1 MARKQTL
8 KSLLGGNDNRVQVD
22 LNLDQQTF
30 QAPTVRA
37 GNYAVA
43 APTYAKTNSMTQ
55 LSNALER
62 YSGPLLKGYAN
73 IKEQQSLA
81 MADATELLT
90 PEQLK
95 LLDAGDSS
103 GLTESINNDKRKI
116 DEAQRKK
123 LISFAENPNN
133 YERAYRRVGS
143 RVAGVFTED
152 YLTNMDKYAEDES
165 FDFQTKAD
173 ELAEQYGLNGLGEQE
188 FYKQINSISESTKA
202 RFGELKNAHMVRTDK
217 AEAISDQSQQIINGT
232 FNTDVFAADGFY
244 DAMAGKTLAQQED
257 IVQGMVT
264 KLAEEHPK
272 KALELIESYETGVI
286 ALGNGKIRD
295 EFADSLE
302 NAFANEEKRIDL
314 IAQGV
319 ETKRNDSITEFQA
332 VYSNAFALGQD
343 IPEST
348 DIFINDGLT
357 ITVDTSEAKNAAD
370 VARAVSD
377 AVAAI
382 PEDDKSISEGTKA
395 LIVNKFAGAVK
406 EEELKVVKQRESAG
420 INVASSQ
427 FMDLLAVKDSEGNY
441 VYGEGMKTTLG
452 RASQTQEWVEELN
465 PIIDAIYA
473 DPELDMPQ
481 KVQQAKMATLKFV
494 AEKKE
499 AHDKFVGEKEDSIKA
514 LRFEDDTGG
523 DRQGNVQ
530 GILDNFFASTEMD
543 GDPKDA
549 LQDGQTYL
557 EQSRVFDAETDRL
570 REEIRNREMTDEEIA
585 SGMTSE
591 QFYQKKIKEGKDLN
605 ADREAF
611 VQADLA
617 TDRKLDGRT
626 KDSQQPEA
634 ATATQDDLNKNL
646 EKANVVINKKGI
658 TGFADQKDGGRRSRQ
673 TDPVYIK
680 GLKTKNLIQDI
691 TTPRGEGNILNQ
703 GIQDSYNMAMM
714 VAKINDPEVTTM
726 HEAHQYNAIAYQS
739 GNKMGLTP
747 FQGLRDKDE
756 VGTKMVADFIQ
767 GETIIRVARDG
778 VTGISIN
785 ELENGDLKG
794 VKFNATTLNQSA
806 TPILPFDLLNKAF
819 LDSDNFTPQEEQQV
833 RDYADALYDM
843 SEQDEAGKVDIIN
856 KMVELQVNAYAQIGF
871 RFAK

>member
-8 KSLLGGNDNRVQVD
+8 KSLLGGNDSRVEVD
-22 LNLDQQTF
+22 LNLDEQTF

-37 GNYAVA
+37 GNYSVA
-43 APTYAKTNSMTQ
+43 APVYAKTNALSQ
-55 LSNALER
+55 LSDSLER
-62 YSGPLLKGYAN
+62 YSGPILKGYAN
-73 IKEQQSLA
+73 IKEQQSIA
-81 MADATELLT
+81 MADASELLT
-90 PEQLK
+90 REQLQ
-95 LLDAGDSS
+95 LLNDGDSS
-103 GLTESINNDKRKI
+103 GLKDSINNDKRQI

-165 FDFQTKAD
+165 FDFQAKAD
-173 ELAEQYGLNGLGEQE
+173 ELAEKYGLNGLGEQE
-188 FYKQINSISESTKA
+188 FYKQINNISESTKA

-232 FNTDVFAADGFY
+232 FNTDVIAEGGFY
-244 DAMAGKTLAQQED
+244 DAMAGKTLAQQEA

-286 ALGNGKIRD
+286 ALGNGVVRD

-302 NAFANEEKRIDL
+302 NAFANEEKRVDL

-319 ETKRNDSITEFQA
+319 ETKRNDSIAEFQA
-332 VYSNAFALGQD
+332 VYSNAIALGQD
-343 IPEST
+343 IPAST

-357 ITVDTSEAKNAAD
+357 ITVDTSKAKNAAD

-382 PEDDKSISEGTKA
+382 PEDDKSISEGTKG

-473 DPELDMPQ
+473 DPELDISQ
-481 KVQQAKMATLKFV
+481 KVQQSKMATLKFV
-494 AEKKE
+494 AEKKD
-499 AHDKFVGEKEDSIKA
+499 AHDKFVNEKEDSIKEKQ
-514 LRFEDDTGG
+514 FEDQTGG
-523 DRQGNVQ
+523 D
-530 GILDNFFASTEMD
+530 STESNMSIILKGLGID
-543 GDPKDA
+543 YDDEDPTILERAPEA
-549 LQDGQTYL
+549 LTNANEY
-557 EQSRVFDAETDRL
+557 EAETDRL

-591 QFYQKKIKEGKDLN
+591 QFYQKKIEEGKQLRLARKAELKADMADGKFDGRIGEEEDPATPLAGQENASKESPVAVVELQNISGKVSVDITKRANRTTLDKAAINREQTLRQLN
-605 ADREAF
+605 GTRKSIFSGPNRDNKSNHEVNNEMIKLWQDGGFDTVYVRSKNKSIPRSEEAL
-611 VQADLA
+611 DKLA
-617 TDRKLDGRT
+617 TEY
-626 KDSQQPEA
+626 QQ
-634 ATATQDDLNKNL
+634 
-646 EKANVVINKKGI
+646 KA
-658 TGFADQKDGGRRSRQ
+658 
-673 TDPVYIK
+673 
-680 GLKTKNLIQDI
+680 
-691 TTPRGEGNILNQ
+691 GEYL
-703 GIQDSYNMAMM
+703 Y
-714 VAKINDPEVTTM
+714 
-726 HEAHQYNAIAYQS
+726 
-739 GNKMGLTP
+739 
-747 FQGLRDKDE
+747 
-756 VGTKMVADFIQ
+756 
-767 GETIIRVARDG
+767 GETLKRAAEDG
-778 VTGISIN
+778 ATPITLEELSSGSIN
-785 ELENGDLKG
+785 G
-794 VKFNATTLNQSA
+794 VKFSPTKISQSA
-806 TPILPFDLLNKAF
+806 NVILPYDLVDKAF
-819 LDSDNFTPQEEQQV
+819 TDPDNLTTQEEV
-833 RDYADALYDM
+833 MLREYASSLYDTSRM
-843 SEQDEAGKVDIIN
+843 DEAGTLEIIQ
-856 KMVELQVNAYAQIGF
+856 KMVGYQVNAYTLIGF
-871 RFAK
+871 GFSKKDK